1 MRQEPRE
8 IIGRLIAA
16 LELKTQVQLA
26 ASLEIRPQSIVSAL
40 NRGEIPEA
48 WLYRVAYRTGRSIEW
63 LRTGKGP
70 AWYGALLAEAP
81 APAYGD
87 QRQAEMRLHIMQ
99 AWDALEA
106 DERRIVLRCIE
117 ILQGADQDLRGH
129 LIAQLK
135 FIDEMAQTR
144 RGKRTKPQRSTRR

>member
-8 IIGRLIAA
+8 IIGRLITA

-70 AWYGALLAEAP
+70 ARHGVLLAEAP

-87 QRQAEMRLHIMQ
+87 QRQAEMRQQVMQ
-99 AWDALEA
+99 AWDAMEA
-106 DERRIVLRCIE
+106 DERRMVLHCIE

>member
-63 LRTGKGP
+63 LRTGKSP
-70 AWYGALLAEAP
+70 AWHGALLAEAP

-87 QRQAEMRLHIMQ
+87 QRQAEMRQQVMQ

>member
-8 IIGRLIAA
+8 IIERLMAA
-16 LELKTQVQLA
+16 LELKTQAQLA

-40 NRGEIPEA
+40 NRGEVPEA

-70 AWYGALLAEAP
+70 AWHGALLAEAP

-87 QRQAEMRLHIMQ
+87 QRQAEMRQQVMQ
-99 AWDALEA
+99 AWDALEV

-144 RGKRTKPQRSTRR
+144 RGKQTKPQRSTRR